1 MYLTIY
7 PLPIYLSTNLPREH
21 LAMVT
26 NGSWA
31 RLGGDSVA
39 GQLDI
44 LRTYRGL
51 GLNSEQVSGHRRGI
65 VLIKS

>member
-1 MYLTIY
+1 
-7 PLPIYLSTNLPREH
+7 
-21 LAMVT
+21 MVT

-51 GLNSEQVSGHRRGI
+51 GFNSEQVSGHRRGI